1 MNYQQAF
8 AEHYKAVRARIANAK
23 PMPVQLPSSG
33 PSEPEPSKAAPRS
46 SDPRMKILYECA
58 EENGCTIEDMLGPSR
73 CKNFVKARWEA
84 IWRLHQRKTMSMA
97 QIGQYLNKDHSTVIN
112 AIRKYEKSL
121 AQGEA
126 K

>member
-1 MNYQQAF
+1 MDYQQAF

-23 PMPVQLPSSG
+23 PIAIKPLL
-33 PSEPEPSKAAPRS
+33 SEHSKPEPSKSAPRI

-58 EENGCTIEDMLGPSR
+58 EENGCTIEDILGPSR

-112 AIRKYEKSL
+112 AIRQYEKSL